1 MLLILSFIALFT
13 VQDTTGYDHLSQV
26 VYERNIFGPLRY
38 RFDIDNV
45 NKQLYIYDH
54 KDGKIYTTNSKET
67 VFVDSLDRR
76 YIDDT
81 VLFHDSESNKL
92 IFTDAGGGR
101 VFEYIIDEKRLNR
114 LDNSYRFRTFYGG
127 AYYYHSSNQIFL
139 YGGGGEFLSRNHLI
153 HFNNNSNKE
162 WLEIPLENKPPK
174 ENLVYDLYLDLN
186 TKLFL
191 LFTYSNKKN
200 LTIYSAPVEETLDK
214 TWTLVNE
221 FNLNKGEVR
230 GVSQQNNFSN
240 KNYIHPKLNIL
251 GNYFYDIKT
260 GELTKWI
267 VENDILG
274 VYKAFNKDSLIVV
287 DTQIKKSDRF
297 NFNPHTYKLSI
308 QHIDNFF
315 VSESFEPI
323 PSIRQQR
330 TQFGLLFFAFL
341 LLFLAGIVLYR
352 KQSSNTSSAYYS
364 ESIFSVKPLDNHI
377 LVSLNNK
384 NFYFYE
390 EIEIKIFKVIHEIIE
405 RDLEAIDLETFDEK
419 VFNGL
424 GHKTHIT
431 TKRNEILKRI
441 NNKLGFEF
449 ITKEKSQ
456 EDKRRKFIKIS
467 FKHEG

>member
-1 MLLILSFIALFT
+1 MLLILSLIALFT
-13 VQDTTGYDHLSQV
+13 VQDTTGYDHLSQII
-26 VYERNIFGPLRY
+26 YERNIVGPLRY
-38 RFDIDNV
+38 RSDIDNV
-45 NKQLYIYDH
+45 NKQLYIYDQ
-54 KDGKIYTTNSKET
+54 KDGTIYTTNNKGT

-101 VFEYIIDEKRLNR
+101 VFEYIIDQKRLNR

-127 AYYYHSSNQIFL
+127 AYHFHSSNQIFL
-139 YGGGGEFLSRNHLI
+139 YGGGGEFLSRNNLI
-153 HFNNNSNKE
+153 HFNNQSNKE
-162 WLEIPLENKPPK
+162 WLEIPLVNKPPK

-186 TKLFL
+186 TKQFL
-191 LFTYSNKKN
+191 LFTFSNKKN
-200 LTIYSAPVEETLDK
+200 LTIYSAPVEESLEK

-221 FNLNKGEVR
+221 FNLDKGEVR
-230 GVSQQNNFSN
+230 GISQQNSFSN

-251 GNYFYDIKT
+251 GNYFYDIQT

-267 VENDILG
+267 IENDILG
-274 VYKAFNKDSLIVV
+274 VYKAFSEDSLIVV
-287 DTQIKKSDRF
+287 DTQTKKSDRS

-315 VSESFEPI
+315 NSESFETI

-341 LLFLAGIVLYR
+341 LLCLAVILIYR
-352 KQSSNTSSAYYS
+352 KRLSNTSSAYYS
-364 ESIFSVKPLDNHI
+364 EWIFTVKPSDNHI
-377 LVSLNNK
+377 LVSLNNLDY
-384 NFYFYE
+384 YFYE
-390 EIEIKIFKVIHEIIE
+390 EMEIKIFKVLHEII
-405 RDLEAIDLETFDEK
+405 DQGLDSIDLETFDEK

-431 TKRNEILKRI
+431 TKRNEIIDRI

-456 EDKRRKFIKIS
+456 EDKRRKFVKIS
-467 FKHEG
+467 F

>member
-1 MLLILSFIALFT
+1 MLLILSLIALFT
-13 VQDTTGYDHLSQV
+13 VQDTTGYDHLSQII
-26 VYERNIFGPLRY
+26 YERNIVGPLRY
-38 RFDIDNV
+38 RFDIDNL
-45 NKQLYIYDH
+45 NKQLYIYDQ
-54 KDGKIYTTNSKET
+54 KDGTIYTTNNKGT

-101 VFEYIIDEKRLNR
+101 VFEYIIDQKRLNR

-127 AYYYHSSNQIFL
+127 AYHFHLSNQIFL
-139 YGGGGEFLSRNHLI
+139 YGGGGEFLSRNNLI
-153 HFNNNSNKE
+153 HFNNQSNKE
-162 WLEIPLENKPPK
+162 WLEIPLVNKPPK

-191 LFTYSNKKN
+191 LFTFSSKDN
-200 LTIYSAPVEETLDK
+200 LTIYSAPVGVTSEG
-214 TWTLVNE
+214 TWKLVNE
-221 FNLNKGEVR
+221 FNLDKGEVR
-230 GVSQQNNFSN
+230 GISQQNSFSN

-267 VENDILG
+267 VENDIVG

-287 DTQIKKSDRF
+287 DTQIKKSDQR

-315 VSESFEPI
+315 DSESFETI

-341 LLFLAGIVLYR
+341 LLCLAGILIYR
-352 KQSSNTSSAYYS
+352 KRLSNTSSAYYS
-364 ESIFSVKPLDNHI
+364 ESIFTVKPSDNHI

-384 NFYFYE
+384 DYYFYE
-390 EIEIKIFKVIHEIIE
+390 EMEIKIFKVLHEII
-405 RDLEAIDLETFDEK
+405 DQGLDSIDLETFDEK

-431 TKRNEILKRI
+431 TKRNEIFDRI

-467 FKHEG
+467 F

>member
-1 MLLILSFIALFT
+1 MLLILSLIALFT
-13 VQDTTGYDHLSQV
+13 VQDTTGYDHLSQII
-26 VYERNIFGPLRY
+26 YERNIVGPLRY
-38 RFDIDNV
+38 RFDIDNL
-45 NKQLYIYDH
+45 NKQLYIYDQ
-54 KDGKIYTTNSKET
+54 KDGTIYTFNNKKT
-67 VFVDSLDRR
+67 VFVDSLDRK

-127 AYYYHSSNQIFL
+127 AYHFHSSNQIFL
-139 YGGGGEFLSRNHLI
+139 YGGGGEFLSRNNLI
-153 HFNNNSNKE
+153 HFNNQSNKE
-162 WLEIPLENKPPK
+162 WLEIPLVNKPPK

-186 TKLFL
+186 TKQFL
-191 LFTYSNKKN
+191 LFTFSNKKN
-200 LTIYSAPVEETLDK
+200 LTIYSAPVEESLEK

-221 FNLNKGEVR
+221 FNLDKGEVR
-230 GVSQQNNFSN
+230 GISQQNSFSN

-267 VENDILG
+267 IENDILG
-274 VYKAFNKDSLIVV
+274 VYKAFSEDSLIVV
-287 DTQIKKSDRF
+287 DTQTKKSDRR
-297 NFNPHTYKLSI
+297 NFDPHTYKLSI

-315 VSESFEPI
+315 NSESFETI

-341 LLFLAGIVLYR
+341 LLFLTGIVLYR

-364 ESIFSVKPLDNHI
+364 ESIFTVKPSDNHI

-390 EIEIKIFKVIHEIIE
+390 EIEIKIFKVIHEII
-405 RDLEAIDLETFDEK
+405 DQGLDSIDLETFDEK

-431 TKRNEILKRI
+431 TKRNEIFDRI

-456 EDKRRKFIKIS
+456 EDKRRKFVKIS
-467 FKHEG
+467 F